1 MDNIPY
7 YAFSMQLSQ
16 VVTRLPS
23 EVIIEGDTG
32 PFNAR
37 AVWDTGAMR
46 SVITPE
52 VVKSLNQPYVDF
64 ITVTGVNNVSRVPVV
79 VVSVIL
85 PNSIRITGLK
95 AAVCDMRQGID
106 MLIGMDIISMGD
118 LALSNG
124 GDKTFFSFAIPSFPD
139 KIDFVDKAE
148 KLNRE
153 RNTPVAGG

>member
-1 MDNIPY
+1 
-7 YAFSMQLSQ
+7 MQLSQ

-23 EVIIEGDTG
+23 EVVVAGDSNLS
-32 PFNAR
+32 FNAR

-46 SVITPE
+46 SVVTPQ
-52 VVKSLNQPYVDF
+52 VVSSLALAYVDF
-64 ITVTGVNNVSRVPVV
+64 VTVTGVNNVSRAPVV
-79 VVSVIL
+79 LVSVIL

-95 AAVCDMRQGID
+95 AVVSDMRQGID

-124 GDKTFFSFAIPSFPD
+124 DGKTFFSFAIPPFPD

-148 KLNRE
+148 ALNRK
-153 RNTPVAGG
+153 TP

>member
-7 YAFSMQLSQ
+7 HAFSIQLSQ
-16 VVTRLPS
+16 IAARLPS
-23 EVIIEGDTG
+23 KVIIAGDTG
-32 PFNAR
+32 APFNAR
-37 AVWDTGAMR
+37 AIWDTGAMR

-64 ITVTGVNNVSRVPVV
+64 ITVTGVNNVSRAPVV

-95 AAVCDMRQGID
+95 AVVCDMRQGID

-118 LALSNG
+118 LAISNG
-124 GDKTFFSFAIPSFPD
+124 GDKTFFSFAIPPFPGR
-139 KIDFVDKAE
+139 IDFVDKVE
-148 KLNRE
+148 ELNRKKG
-153 RNTPVAGG
+153 PAD

>member
-7 YAFSMQLSQ
+7 HAFSMQLSR
-16 VVTRLPS
+16 VATRLPS
-23 EVIIEGDTG
+23 EVIIEGDAG
-32 PFNAR
+32 VFFNAR
-37 AVWDTGAMR
+37 AIWDTGAMR

-79 VVSVIL
+79 VVSAIL

-118 LALSNG
+118 LALGNG
-124 GDKTFFSFAIPSFPD
+124 GNKTFFSFAIPPFPD
-139 KIDFVDKAE
+139 RIDFVDKAE
-148 KLNRE
+148 ELNKKRRSAE
-153 RNTPVAGG
+153 